1 MKTKS
6 FGATEKFLLYCKI
19 FLTLQISDCFIFE
32 HLLCPKLIRQKFFP
46 SNVCQTFFVRCKVSK
61 ILTLELV
68 FVHEPTQAY
77 NSDAHFQ
84 ESRLLMNHL
93 LKGQSRKEQPMLR
106 RWTSSVLKPDSFR
119 TKSLPLR
126 QTKFKTSYTPFTLT
140 KLV

>member
-1 MKTKS
+1 MS
-6 FGATEKFLLYCKI
+6 NI
-19 FLTLQISDCFIFE
+19 
-32 HLLCPKLIRQKFFP
+32 LCTMQGKQNTDTR
-46 SNVCQTFFVRCKVSK
+46 VG
-61 ILTLELV
+61 

-93 LKGQSRKEQPMLR
+93 LKGQSTKEQSMLG